1 MEKLSQSGAEM
12 ASHMRTS
19 RAGLELIKQFEG
31 YRPNDQELPDG
42 RYIVGY
48 GHVRGEKGEERLSKA
63 EAEALLREHDLPR
76 IEQLVQDSVLAPLN
90 QNEFDA
96 LVSFAFNI
104 GASAFVKSDVVAY
117 LNSGNRLASATAMD
131 VWRKARI
138 GGRIQVVDALVRRRA
153 AEKAL
158 FLTAPGHMPSAAS
171 VLYRPV
177 ADRPPAL
184 KAPVKPREIVV
195 ERSTPAEPIS
205 EPKQTAPEAAAE
217 SIRKQM
223 QDILGTNGEKV
234 SGPDAA
240 NDDRKEPVETDG
252 ASPEEIKAAISELA
266 GHEEPSP
273 GVQKS
278 MWPPRQETS
287 LAAREEAEE
296 DLPPPPFLERVV
308 TAPEPAAPAP
318 KLVRDPE
325 PQPPVTIIDDLEEVE
340 IPPRAGMGGIGE
352 GVRLQEP
359 LVESNP
365 DNKLLNAAPF
375 GLLALIGA
383 ALAGYGFAD
392 FFGLVQSGETIE
404 SDIAV
409 YLPPFLILLGAL
421 LLIVMGYYCLR
432 TLFSK
437 D

>member
-1 MEKLSQSGAEM
+1 M

-48 GHVRGEKGEERLSKA
+48 GHVRAEKGEERLSKA

-96 LVSFAFNI
+96 LVSFALNI
-104 GASAFVKSDVVAY
+104 GANAFVKSDVVAY

-138 GGRIQVVDALVRRRA
+138 GGRVQVVDALVRRRA

-158 FLTAPGHMPSAAS
+158 FLTAPGNMPSAAS
-171 VLYRPV
+171 VMYRPV
-177 ADRPPAL
+177 ADRPHAL
-184 KAPVKPREIVV
+184 KAPAIPREIIV
-195 ERSTPAEPIS
+195 ERTEPAQEKAEPAL
-205 EPKQTAPEAAAE
+205 TAPEAAAE

-234 SGPDAA
+234 SGRAA
-240 NDDRKEPVETDG
+240 NDDRKEPIETDG

-287 LAAREEAEE
+287 LAAKEEAEE

-325 PQPPVTIIDDLEEVE
+325 PRPKPPVAIIDDLEEIE
-340 IPPRAGMGGIGE
+340 IPPRAGMSGIGE
-352 GVRLQEP
+352 DVRLQEP
-359 LVESNP
+359 LVESES
-365 DNKLLNAAPF
+365 KSKVLSAAPF

-383 ALAGYGFAD
+383 SLAGYGLAD
-392 FFGLVQSGETIE
+392 FFGLVQSGETVD